1 MLELI
6 NPIIDTTL
14 SSFDFSFCIT
24 VNIMTYVII
33 KLIDELNG
41 SKSVSTWAKRV
52 VMLISVFIVGF
63 LYFISD
69 TPAKLIINSSILAP
83 VFWSWI
89 GKPICDKLDIGY
101 KKDINKD

>member
-41 SKSVSTWAKRV
+41 SKSVSTWAKRGI
-52 VMLISVFIVGF
+52 MLISVFIVGF
-63 LYFISD
+63 LYYISD
-69 TPAKLIINSSILAP
+69 TPLKLIINSSILAP

-89 GKPICDKLDIGY
+89 GRPICDKLNIGY
-101 KKDINKD
+101 KK